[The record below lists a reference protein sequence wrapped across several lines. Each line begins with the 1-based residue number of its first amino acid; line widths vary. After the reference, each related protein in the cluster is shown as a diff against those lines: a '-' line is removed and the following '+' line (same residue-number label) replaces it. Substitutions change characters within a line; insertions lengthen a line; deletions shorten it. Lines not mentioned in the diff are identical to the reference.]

1 MAGAPGLLAMPA
13 FAGIAQ
19 PSPSAEI
26 CMISAPPASST
37 DSGLRIPSD
46 VIGPSL
52 SKLTHPRQVLDELR
66 KVPGLDSPQ
75 WLGLIGRSSN
85 SPPPGPPVQSSFYG
99 SSVFSDSSAYTAS
112 VITVHG
118 DHVGQTRAARSA
130 ASSVLAPA
138 TPATSAVA
146 EEDLSEMTVPLRDG
160 VLSAEPSP
168 WALLAGDSLAVP
180 QPPLAVA
187 GSSSDAP
194 VSLVSSSSEF
204 FKKLSVGLH
213 YSHHNWA
220 LKNFRE
226 QQVSAGLT
234 TDLQLAPAQM
244 DLKCVVHPKKG
255 IDPEFAYEFHL
266 DEHETFSW
274 HWHSLVA
281 SLRDED
287 IDYVCGGPCS
297 GGLVACSVSARKN
310 SYDIKTH
317 RADVLISQR
326 EKTTEKYKAKQE
338 VWDFL
343 LTRGD
348 GSKVRLHPSHSN
360 TKVTVAASE
369 GHGEPVDVPGGLG
382 GSDGRKCFKRV
393 SNEGKLCE
401 LRFDAQKFRST
412 ANNG

>member
-1 MAGAPGLLAMPA
+1 
-13 FAGIAQ
+13 
-19 PSPSAEI
+19 
-26 CMISAPPASST
+26 
-37 DSGLRIPSD
+37 
-46 VIGPSL
+46 
-52 SKLTHPRQVLDELR
+52 
-66 KVPGLDSPQ
+66 
-75 WLGLIGRSSN
+75 
-85 SPPPGPPVQSSFYG
+85 
-99 SSVFSDSSAYTAS
+99 
-112 VITVHG
+112 
-118 DHVGQTRAARSA
+118 
-130 ASSVLAPA
+130 
-138 TPATSAVA
+138 
-146 EEDLSEMTVPLRDG
+146 
-160 VLSAEPSP
+160 
-168 WALLAGDSLAVP
+168 
-180 QPPLAVA
+180 
-187 GSSSDAP
+187 
-194 VSLVSSSSEF
+194 
-204 FKKLSVGLH
+204 
-213 YSHHNWA
+213 
-220 LKNFRE
+220 
-226 QQVSAGLT
+226 
-234 TDLQLAPAQM
+234 M

-382 GSDGRKCFKRV
+382 GSDGRKCFKCLLPKVGHGPARSRGLGPSVRCRWRRPQSRV
-393 SNEGKLCE
+393 PPEAACSASSQPGAFLQTSLTRACP
-401 LRFDAQKFRST
+401 RAQQG
-412 ANNG
+412 AQ